1 MILAHWM
8 RRAGEAG
15 VECYLHT
22 ATGCVLQGWA
32 PSAAEL
38 RCAIERRLTPTVQVP
53 AARAEVKEAAA

>member
-1 MILAHWM
+1 M

-38 RCAIERRLTPTVQVP
+38 RCAIERRLTPTAEMQ
-53 AARAEVKEAAA
+53 AARVPIEEARA